1 MFSLSICEGTVLRH
15 LSFEDRVRTI
25 AQAGFSVDL
34 GVWPPTE
41 LDAMAHAN
49 RRSDKRHARVASGQH
64 GAPRRSCAILAG
76 CRGLLAGS

>member
-1 MFSLSICEGTVLRH
+1 MFSLSICEGTVLRQ

-34 GVWPPTE
+34 GVWTPTE
-41 LDAMAHAN
+41 LDAMAERIDVPINAMPAW
-49 RRSDKRHARVASGQH
+49 RRGSMVHPDGVAQFL
-64 GAPRRSCAILAG
+64 RG